1 LGNRNFK
8 TPGTIIADQHKCRD
22 CDNSGFGKG
31 LKEEKMRGTLRKSVM
46 AATALLIVAG
56 TTVAV
61 PNSAS
66 ARWGGGWHGG
76 GWHGGGWRGGA
87 WGGGGWGWGGVG
99 LGIGTGLLLA
109 AALSAPYYG
118 GYGYPYYYGYA
129 PAYGYGPYGY
139 GYRRTYYGYGG
150 YYPRYRYAGSY
161 PYRRHNYR
169 YGGYYPNRGYAYR

>member
-1 LGNRNFK
+1 LGNRKSK
-8 TPGTIIADQHKCRD
+8 TLGRIITDQHNAETAITRLREGP
-22 CDNSGFGKG
+22 NGGKDAWHITEIGDGCGG
-31 LKEEKMRGTLRKSVM
+31 LTHRRRNYM
-46 AATALLIVAG
+46 
-56 TTVAV
+56 AV

-76 GWHGGGWRGGA
+76 GWHGGGWRGGG

-118 GYGYPYYYGYA
+118 GYGYSDPYYHGYA

-139 GYRRTYYGYGG
+139 GYRRAYYGYGG
-150 YYPRYRYAGSY
+150 YYPRYRYAGY
-161 PYRRHNYR
+161 PYRRHYYR

>member
-1 LGNRNFK
+1 
-8 TPGTIIADQHKCRD
+8 
-22 CDNSGFGKG
+22 
-31 LKEEKMRGTLRKSVM
+31 MRGTLRKSVM

-150 YYPRYRYAGSY
+150 YYPRYR
-161 PYRRHNYR
+161 
-169 YGGYYPNRGYAYR
+169 

>member
-1 LGNRNFK
+1 
-8 TPGTIIADQHKCRD
+8 
-22 CDNSGFGKG
+22 
-31 LKEEKMRGTLRKSVM
+31 MRGTLRKSVM

-66 ARWGGGWHGG
+66 ARW
-76 GWHGGGWRGGA
+76 
-87 WGGGGWGWGGVG
+87 
-99 LGIGTGLLLA
+99 GTGLLLA

-150 YYPRYRYAGSY
+150 YYPRYRHAG
-161 PYRRHNYR
+161 RRHNYR